1 MYVIYTFILGEKSI
15 KDKLKGE
22 GNLSKNHRLISNIE
36 EHHTINVMLNISS

>member
-22 GNLSKNHRLISNIE
+22 GNLRKITYSF
-36 EHHTINVMLNISS
+36 